1 MTDKPIILV
10 EDNDK
15 LRRMYAET
23 LEAVGFTV
31 MRASGGQ
38 KAVELMHKVV
48 NPQLIILD
56 VMMPRMDGIETCTRI
71 RKMQGAAQCP
81 LVFLTS
87 LDRPETLLE
96 CLRAG
101 GDDYLMKS
109 SPIPEF
115 IERVQ
120 YWARKGSFDDIAH
133 RRQLAIK
140 ELEEVIAESEGGASA
155 EAAPGFDTQ
164 ARLEQLTAFL
174 AENEDALRDEDDEGF
189 YRFGYLVGLVTA
201 SAPLMANSQSS
212 FKRFLRNLI
221 LKSGFLSGKEA
232 EALLD
237 EIGVTVN
244 KNGIPFDQHPPNTS
258 SGIRLGTPAT
268 TSRGFGPV
276 EMRSVGRF
284 IIEAIATRGDAAA
297 HDRLAAEV
305 ADITSR
311 FPVPGLAERD

>member
-31 MRASGGQ
+31 MRAPDGE
-38 KAVELMHKVV
+38 KAIELMHKVV
-48 NPQLIILD
+48 NPQLIIVD

-71 RKMQGAAQCP
+71 RKLQGATQCP

-109 SPIPEF
+109 APIPEF
-115 IERVQ
+115 LDRVQ
-120 YWARKGSFDDIAH
+120 YWARKGSFDDIAR
-133 RRQLAIK
+133 RRQIAIK
-140 ELEEVIAESEGGASA
+140 ELEEIIAETGGGAGA
-155 EAAPGFDTQ
+155 DGAPAGDVQ

-174 AENEDALRDEDDEGF
+174 ADNEEDLEEGDDEGF

-201 SAPLMANSQSS
+201 FAPVVADSQSG

-221 LKSGFLSGKEA
+221 LRSGVLAGKEV

-237 EIGVTVN
+237 NYERIVN
-244 KNGIPFDQHPPNTS
+244 QKDFRAGWTS
-258 SGIRLGTPAT
+258 GH
-268 TSRGFGPV
+268 
-276 EMRSVGRF
+276 
-284 IIEAIATRGDAAA
+284 AAA
-297 HDRLAAEV
+297 DEIAAQ
-305 ADITSR
+305 
-311 FPVPGLAERD
+311 